1 MNKLNSEL
9 AVRVEI
15 AVGISIPQK
24 SLAVSLDYLRQRVVF
39 VLKSPKLVFVPERFL
54 SEQNIVIDLGDEVD

>member
-1 MNKLNSEL
+1 MNELNSEL